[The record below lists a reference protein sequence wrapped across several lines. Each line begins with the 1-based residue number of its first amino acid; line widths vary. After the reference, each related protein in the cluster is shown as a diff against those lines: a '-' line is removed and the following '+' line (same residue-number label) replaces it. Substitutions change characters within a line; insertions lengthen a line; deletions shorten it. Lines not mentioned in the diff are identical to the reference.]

1 MTAPTIVPPT
11 LDEQIAWAD
20 AQAQWLRRQQ
30 FTLVETGRM
39 PAEEAAKRLALA
51 EAVAAT
57 LRAAR
62 PDITHTFRG
71 EAQAGRLKS
80 PHAHVRI
87 ECGAAYENVSVLN
100 ADLVVTDRSWRI
112 PFVTVL
118 DAKVEAVIRQ
128 GLGIR

>member
-20 AQAQWLRRQQ
+20 SQAQWLRRQQ

-57 LRAAR
+57 LKAAR

-71 EAQAGRLKS
+71 EAQAGRLTS

-87 ECGAAYENVSVLN
+87 ECGKAYENVAILN
-100 ADLVVTDRSWRI
+100 ADLVVSHPGWRG
-112 PFVTVL
+112 PFLAVL
-118 DAKVEAVIRQ
+118 EAKVQAVIRQ